1 MSLGVYNKITRLTI
15 IALGR
20 LISESSMSDDQRS
33 DNRITIYARFDY
45 DPFTEAANSHSLSI
59 YPDQRIASRQ
69 LNGIISTA
77 DRADHN

>member
-20 LISESSMSDDQRS
+20 MISESNMSDDQRS

-45 DPFTEAANSHSLSI
+45 DPFTVAANEHSLSI
-59 YPDQRIASRQ
+59 YPYQRIASRQ
-69 LNGIISTA
+69 LNGIITTG